1 MPLKLNFSLLKG
13 KTKTNWCC
21 RGLAAILFVLSILL
35 ILAGVA
41 LYLDP
46 KDGLQMFTPKFQ
58 ETNTTALAEEAVNVT
73 VAEAS
78 TVKIESGITSELS
91 STISE
96 AVNTTAETYNTAI
109 ARANVSDSKETI
121 SPTSFGVWSTL
132 ASSSSSYGM
141 K

>member
-1 MPLKLNFSLLKG
+1 
-13 KTKTNWCC
+13 
-21 RGLAAILFVLSILL
+21 
-35 ILAGVA
+35 
-41 LYLDP
+41 
-46 KDGLQMFTPKFQ
+46 MFTPKFQ

-96 AVNTTAETYNTAI
+96 AVNTTAETFNTAI
-109 ARANVSDSKETI
+109 AGANVGDSKETI

>member
-1 MPLKLNFSLLKG
+1 
-13 KTKTNWCC
+13 
-21 RGLAAILFVLSILL
+21 
-35 ILAGVA
+35 
-41 LYLDP
+41 
-46 KDGLQMFTPKFQ
+46 MFTPKFQ

-109 ARANVSDSKETI
+109 GANVGDSKETI